1 MRILIAGGGEVATH
15 LARRLIREGN
25 EIVIVEAD
33 AARCARLEETLDAKI
48 VPGSAASVKTLHRAG
63 LREAEMLIAVTSN
76 DEVNLLACLIAQ
88 SDSNVKVKVAR
99 LRTHE
104 VNHWR
109 RIAAECGLRID
120 LIIHP
125 ESEAVARILPVL
137 RVPGVS
143 DILDF
148 AEGKVKLFGMLV
160 EAHHWFAGKTLVEI
174 GRSGAPPHSLVA
186 LIFRGPEVIIPH
198 GEERVL
204 AGDHI
209 YIMTR
214 ESDLA
219 EVMAFM
225 GLRQAERL
233 DRVFILGGKQIGIL
247 AAEKLEEQGVGVKL
261 FERDLERC
269 RKISEILRETI
280 VVHGDGTDAATLL
293 QENIRGVSAYL
304 ALSDDDE
311 DNLIASLLARRLGA
325 KKVVA
330 LINRVNYLPMAQ
342 LLGINT
348 SVSPRLATVDR
359 ILQFVRKGQV
369 ISVTTFREE
378 EAEAI
383 ELVASAGSR
392 YVGRKL
398 RELRFPAG
406 AIVGAVARPDGE
418 VIVPRGEAVIQPGD
432 RVIFFTLE
440 KAVAELESAFLAER
454 ERQRR

>member
-25 EIVIVEAD
+25 EVVIVEED
-33 AARCARLEETLDAKI
+33 ANRCVRLEETLDAKI
-48 VPGSAASVKTLHRAG
+48 VHGSAASVKTLHRAG
-63 LREAEMLIAVTSN
+63 LREAEMLIAVTSV

-88 SDSNVKVKVAR
+88 SDSSIKVKVAR
-99 LRTHE
+99 VRTHE

-109 RIAAECGLRID
+109 RITNQSGLKID

-125 ESEAVARILPVL
+125 ESETVARILPVL
-137 RVPGVS
+137 RIPGVS
-143 DILDF
+143 DIIDF
-148 AEGKVKLFGMLV
+148 ADGKVKLFGMLV
-160 EAHHWFAGKTLVEI
+160 EPHHWFAGKTLIEV

-186 LIFRGPEVIIPH
+186 LIFRGAEVIIPH
-198 GEERVL
+198 GEERVHV
-204 AGDHI
+204 GDHI
-209 YIMTR
+209 YIITR
-214 ESDLA
+214 ETDLG

-225 GLRQAERL
+225 GLRRAEQL

-247 AAEKLEEQGVGVKL
+247 AAEELEKQGVAVKL

-269 RKISEILRETI
+269 RKISEILTETI
-280 VVHGDGTDAATLL
+280 VVHGDGTDAAILT
-293 QENIRGVSAYL
+293 QENIRGVGAYL
-304 ALSDDDE
+304 ALSGDDE

-330 LINRVNYLPMAQ
+330 LINRLNYLPMAQ

-392 YVGRKL
+392 YVGKKL
-398 RELRFPAG
+398 KELRFPAG

-418 VIVPRGEAVIQPGD
+418 VIVPRGEASIEAGD
-432 RVIFFTLE
+432 RVIFFTIE
-440 KAVAELESAFLAER
+440 KAVSQLEGAFLAEQQK
-454 ERQRR
+454 ERR

>member
-1 MRILIAGGGEVATH
+1 MRILIGGGGEVATH

-25 EIVIVEAD
+25 EIVIVEEDAD
-33 AARCARLEETLDAKI
+33 RCARLEETLDAKI
-48 VPGSAASVKTLHRAG
+48 VHGSAASPKTLHRAG
-63 LREAEMLIAVTSN
+63 LSEAEMLIAVTSN

-88 SDSNVKVKVAR
+88 SDSGVKVKVAR

-109 RIAAECGLRID
+109 RIAAECGLEID

-148 AEGKVKLFGMLV
+148 ADGKVKLFGMLV

-209 YIMTR
+209 YIITR
-214 ESDLA
+214 DSDLA

-225 GLRQAERL
+225 GLKRAERL
-233 DRVFILGGKQIGIL
+233 ERVFVLGGKQIGIL
-247 AAEKLEEQGVGVKL
+247 AAEELEKQGVAVKL

-269 RKISEILRETI
+269 RKISEILRQTI

-293 QENIRGVSAYL
+293 QENIRGISAYL

-383 ELVASAGSR
+383 ELVAAAGSR
-392 YVGRKL
+392 YVGKKL

-440 KAVAELESAFLAER
+440 KAVADLESAFLAER

>member
-1 MRILIAGGGEVATH
+1 MRILVAGGGQVATH

-25 EIVIVEAD
+25 EIVIVEEDAD
-33 AARCARLEETLDAKI
+33 RCARLEETLDAKI
-48 VPGSAASVKTLHRAG
+48 VQGSAASIKTLHRAG
-63 LREAEMLIAVTSN
+63 LREAEMLIAATSA

-88 SDSNVKVKVAR
+88 ADSDVKVKVAR
-99 LRTHE
+99 VRTHE
-104 VNHWR
+104 VYHWR
-109 RIAAECGLRID
+109 RVAERAGLKID

-125 ESEAVARILPVL
+125 ESEAVTRILPVL
-137 RVPGVS
+137 PLPGVS
-143 DILDF
+143 DIFDF

-160 EAHHWFAGKTLVEI
+160 EPHHWFAGKTLVEV

-204 AGDHI
+204 PGDHVYVI
-209 YIMTR
+209 TR
-214 ESDLA
+214 QTDLDA
-219 EVMAFM
+219 VMAFL
-225 GLRQAERL
+225 GLKRAERL
-233 DRVFILGGKQIGIL
+233 ERVFVLGGKQIGIL
-247 AAEKLEEQGVGVKL
+247 AAEELEKRGVAVKL
-261 FERDLERC
+261 FERDLARC
-269 RKISEILRETI
+269 RKIAEILRQTI
-280 VVHGDGTDAATLL
+280 VVHGDGTDAGMLT
-293 QENIRGVSAYL
+293 QENIRGASAYL

-325 KKVVA
+325 RKVVA
-330 LINRVNYLPMAQ
+330 LINRLNYLPMAQ

-369 ISVTTFREE
+369 VSVTTFREE

-383 ELVASAGSR
+383 ELVASPGSR

-406 AIVGAVARPDGE
+406 AIVGAIARPGGE
-418 VIVPRGEAVIQPGD
+418 VIVPRGDASIEPGD

-440 KAVAELESAFLAER
+440 KAVKQLEAAFLAER
-454 ERQRR
+454 QRERR